1 MARKEI
7 TVTIETEG
15 RDQSKVFLIKEL
27 SAQKAED
34 WAARLL
40 LALTRNGVQVP
51 ENVLDMG
58 MAGIAAV
65 GIRSIGGIPW
75 DQAKPLLDE
84 MMACV
89 RIQPSPSR
97 PNIIRAL
104 IDRGD
109 DGDDIEE
116 ITTRITLREAWIT
129 LHTGFS
135 IAGFLS
141 KSREAA
147 EDSTRQSENGGD
159 IAISPGAL
167 VQ

>member
-15 RDQSKVFLIKEL
+15 RDQGKVFLIKEL
-27 SAQKAED
+27 SAQRAED

-97 PNIIRAL
+97 PNIVRAL

-147 EDSTRQSENGGD
+147 EETDPSENGGD

>member
-1 MARKEI
+1 
-7 TVTIETEG
+7 
-15 RDQSKVFLIKEL
+15 VFLIKEL
-27 SAQKAED
+27 SAQRAEE

-58 MAGIAAV
+58 MAGIATV

-89 RIQPSPSR
+89 RMQPSPSR
-97 PNIIRAL
+97 PNIVRAL

-147 EDSTRQSENGGD
+147 EDSADQSENGGD

>member
-7 TVTIETEG
+7 TVTIDADG
-15 RDQSKVFLIKEL
+15 RDQGKVFFIKEL

-84 MMACV
+84 MMRCV
-89 RIQPSPSR
+89 RIQPSPSTR
-97 PNIIRAL
+97 PNIVRAL
-104 IDRGD
+104 NDNGD

-147 EDSTRQSENGGD
+147 EETDPRENGGD